1 MSILKNV
8 EAADEVILA
17 LVEILDNAVVN
28 GRYRER
34 AVKAVEAA
42 TGLKAIGNPLRVC
55 PWYRHESNVCLSLCR
70 DERQ

>member
-42 TGLKAIGNPLRVC
+42 TGWKSIENPLRVC
-55 PWYRHESNVCLSLCR
+55 PWDRQESNEKV
-70 DERQ
+70 EAPK